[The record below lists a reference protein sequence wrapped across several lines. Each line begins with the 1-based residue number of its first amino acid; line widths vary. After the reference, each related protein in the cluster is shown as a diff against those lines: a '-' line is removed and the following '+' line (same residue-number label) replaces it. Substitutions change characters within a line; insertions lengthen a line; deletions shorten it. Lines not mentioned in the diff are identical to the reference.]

1 MKYKDLKYFLRFRM
15 KTGDVDHLY
24 QPTVILIMLK
34 YKGTTKKE
42 AIHKIIKNEYDDTT
56 NIHNTH
62 PVYNVLSKYNI
73 IKITED
79 IVTFLDYDK
88 YDEEQIKII
97 SSICNNVI
105 CGKQPSIKQQCTEFK
120 YWINKTIEFD
130 HELYYDNKSITLNKQ
145 LNMGENEQI
154 IDKLLTPKNPRL
166 DNYYEGVSNEILKI
180 IAHVQENIDN
190 VNIEIDKQFDT
201 YIHLEDITP
210 ILFYINKNYPIIN
223 DLLQIEYQNIS
234 KAFDM
239 NDNLSMKISEYH
251 SDVERWRNLLKKFKE
266 HGISSLYELQI
277 FCYWRKKYL
286 QNPEQYPDDWTI
298 LNFPEYNKNVDFDI
312 KHDVKTGLVILL
324 DVLGTKKLM
333 YNEEGME
340 KFQLFINTAKK
351 YFKSS
356 TGEDQDI
363 ICSAEFSYFSDT
375 IMITVEDKNY
385 PNFYPFLNIIGEA
398 LGNFIWYAAT
408 HNIFL
413 RGCISYGE
421 YTSSEHVSIGKAVSE
436 AGANYELA
444 NWIGVTVTPSL
455 YIKILLN
462 VDSDFELFFEPWTIP
477 TIVLPNQFL
486 HHVLYQNQH
495 FCYILEN
502 LISSNHPD
510 IVLGFEGIFLRQ

>member
-1 MKYKDLKYFLRFRM
+1 M

-34 YKGTTKKE
+34 CKGKTKKDV
-42 AIHKIIKNEYDDTT
+42 IQKIMKNEYDGTT

-62 PVYNVLSKYNI
+62 AVYNVLSKYNI
-73 IKITED
+73 IKMTGD
-79 IVTFLDYDK
+79 VVTFLNYDQ

-97 SSICNNVI
+97 SNICDNIIYN
-105 CGKQPSIKQQCTEFK
+105 KQPSIKQQCTEFK

-130 HELYYDNKSITLNKQ
+130 HELYYKNKSVILNVGENKQ
-145 LNMGENEQI
+145 IL
-154 IDKLLTPKNPRL
+154 DKLLTPKTPSL
-166 DNYYEGVSNEILKI
+166 DNYYEGVSNEMFKI
-180 IAHVQENIDN
+180 VKHVQENIDI
-190 VNIEIDKQFDT
+190 VNIKIDKQFDN
-201 YIHLEDITP
+201 YIHLENITP
-210 ILFYINKNYPIIN
+210 ILFYINNNYPIIN

-234 KAFDM
+234 KAFGM
-239 NDNLSMKISEYH
+239 NDNLSMKISEYN
-251 SDVERWRNLLKKFKE
+251 SDIERWHDLLKKFKE
-266 HGISSLYELQI
+266 HGISNLYELQI

-298 LNFPEYNKNVDFDI
+298 LNFPEYNKNVDLDI
-312 KHDVKTGLVILL
+312 KNDIKNGLVILL
-324 DVLGTKKLM
+324 DILGTKKLM
-333 YNEEGME
+333 YDKKGME
-340 KFQLFINTAKK
+340 KIQLFINTAKK
-351 YFKSS
+351 FFKSS

-385 PNFYPFLNIIGEA
+385 RNFYPFLNIIGEA

-462 VDSDFELFFEPWTIP
+462 VDSDFELFFKKWNIP
-477 TIVLPNQFL
+477 TKKGTEIGYALNFKKILQRNKDDDQF
-486 HHVLYQNQH
+486 
-495 FCYILEN
+495 EN
-502 LISSNHPD
+502 LIYKLTSNLHEKTEYD
-510 IVLGFEGIFLRQ
+510 VSIKYRNTLEFIHNIQ